1 MEQYV
6 KVELVGEVYS
16 TPSEATGQKKDGGT
30 WRLGKIS
37 VKADGS
43 IFNCSTF
50 ASGDINYLLNLQIGD
65 KVYLTGYQKKS
76 KGNDG
81 KWYTNVEI
89 SFIQCRDFVNQVNQQ
104 NKPNKPD
111 TNVNENIY
119 NNASYEEPQAPQQTY
134 QAPQQPKDNVSP
146 HDFMPSNQTTED
158 DDLPF

>member
-6 KVELVGEVYS
+6 KVEFVGEVYS

-43 IFNCSTF
+43 MMNCSTF
-50 ASGDINYLLNLQIGD
+50 SQSDIDFISRLQVGD
-65 KVYLTGYQKKS
+65 KVFITGFQKKS

-89 SFIQCRDFVNQVNQQ
+89 SFIQCRDFANQTNQSD
-104 NKPNKPD
+104 KPNKQD
-111 TNVNENIY
+111 AKVITNVNNGAY
-119 NNASYEEPQAPQQTY
+119 DNVSCYDEPQAPQQ
-134 QAPQQPKDNVSP
+134 PKNNVSP